1 MNDFEVM
8 ADNIGK
14 YVMEKYVKPYL
25 ALSVS
30 YYRATV
36 VQGAAGGKITVCRP
50 ADNPVALPYVTS
62 AAGLQAGDQCVVLQ
76 LGSSSNCIVLG
87 DGMLS
92 NL

>member
-1 MNDFEVM
+1 MNDFEVL

-25 ALSVS
+25 SLSVS
-30 YYRATV
+30 YYRAQV
-36 VQGAAGGKITVCRP
+36 VQAAADGKITVCRP

-62 AAGLQAGDQCVVLQ
+62 AAGLTVGQQCVVLQ
-76 LGSSSNCIVLG
+76 LGSPSNCIVLG